1 MKTITI
7 HTDGSAIARSGGCAA
22 IVNYGGT
29 KVRAFVDGADDT
41 TNNKMELKAVALG
54 LSHIQYPDRIE
65 VISDSLYVVD
75 IFTGKAKPKANL
87 PNIAE
92 VEREIKRLAGM
103 GAIIQFYHVYGHSD
117 DEINRRADRLAHREA
132 KRRHQVNPV
141 APKDDSPEAQGQMRL
156 FE

>member
-1 MKTITI
+1 MKTVTI

-29 KVRAFVDGADDT
+29 KTRAFVDGADDT
-41 TNNKMELKAVALG
+41 TNNKMELAAVALG
-54 LSHIQYPDRIE
+54 LSHVLYPDRIE

-87 PNIAE
+87 PYVAQ
-92 VEREIKRLAGM
+92 VEREIARLKEAG
-103 GAIIQFYHVYGHSD
+103 AFIQFYHVYGHAD

-132 KRRHQVNPV
+132 QRRHQVNPI
-141 APKDDSPEAQGQMRL
+141 APQDISPEGQGQMRL

>member
-1 MKTITI
+1 MHNITI

-22 IVNYGGT
+22 IVNYGGA

-41 TNNKMELKAVALG
+41 TNNQMELAAVALG
-54 LSHIQYPDRIE
+54 LSHIQYPARIE

-75 IFTGKAKPKANL
+75 IFIGKAKPKANL
-87 PNIAE
+87 PYVAQ
-92 VEREIKRLAGM
+92 VEREINRLKQAG
-103 GAIIQFYHVYGHSD
+103 ALIQFYHVYGHAD

-132 KRRHQVNPV
+132 QRRHQVNPV
-141 APKDDSPEAQGQMRL
+141 APQDISPEGQGQMRL